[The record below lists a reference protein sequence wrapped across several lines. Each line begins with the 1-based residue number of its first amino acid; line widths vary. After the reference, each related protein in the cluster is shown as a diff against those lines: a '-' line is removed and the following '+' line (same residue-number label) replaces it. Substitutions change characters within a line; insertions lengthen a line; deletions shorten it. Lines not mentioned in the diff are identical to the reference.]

1 MTVCSASEYLWV
13 TLVVPLSVLVTV
25 VALPDCGS
33 WIVSPSWISPAAL
46 ALLRVPNSFLSRIV
60 RWRLGRCRVRVD
72 RDGAPL
78 RLYVVSAVDHQGVAV
93 PLRDTRLRAWAV
105 DPCRPFH
112 REVHTSECCIRQGR
126 SWRLTRPLTNRE
138 EEGGTPAR
146 GRGGPGGRGTGVW
159 GAGGKG
165 LRFVEAGQP
174 GDSPVG
180 GELDEVN
187 PVEGLS
193 RPECRAPT

>member
-25 VALPDCGS
+25 VQLPDCGS

-60 RWRLGRCRVRVD
+60 RWRLGRCRVRGD

-112 REVHTSECCIRQGR
+112 REVHTSECCMK
-126 SWRLTRPLTNRE
+126 
-138 EEGGTPAR
+138 A
-146 GRGGPGGRGTGVW
+146 GPTASERVYTE
-159 GAGGKG
+159 
-165 LRFVEAGQP
+165 LRDILNDIDHV
-174 GDSPVG
+174 
-180 GELDEVN
+180 
-187 PVEGLS
+187 
-193 RPECRAPT
+193 

>member
-25 VALPDCGS
+25 VQLPDCGS

-46 ALLRVPNSFLSRIV
+46 ALLRVPNSLLSRIV

-112 REVHTSECCIRQGR
+112 REVTY
-126 SWRLTRPLTNRE
+126 L
-138 EEGGTPAR
+138 
-146 GRGGPGGRGTGVW
+146 GV
-159 GAGGKG
+159 
-165 LRFVEAGQP
+165 LH
-174 GDSPVG
+174 
-180 GELDEVN
+180 
-187 PVEGLS
+187 
-193 RPECRAPT
+193 

>member
-25 VALPDCGS
+25 VQLPDCGS

-46 ALLRVPNSFLSRIV
+46 ALLRVPNSLLSRIV

-72 RDGAPL
+72 CDGAPL

-112 REVHTSECCIRQGR
+112 REVHTSECCIEGR
-126 SWRLTRPLTNRE
+126 AE
-138 EEGGTPAR
+138 
-146 GRGGPGGRGTGVW
+146 
-159 GAGGKG
+159 AGG
-165 LRFVEAGQP
+165 
-174 GDSPVG
+174 
-180 GELDEVN
+180 
-187 PVEGLS
+187 
-193 RPECRAPT
+193 